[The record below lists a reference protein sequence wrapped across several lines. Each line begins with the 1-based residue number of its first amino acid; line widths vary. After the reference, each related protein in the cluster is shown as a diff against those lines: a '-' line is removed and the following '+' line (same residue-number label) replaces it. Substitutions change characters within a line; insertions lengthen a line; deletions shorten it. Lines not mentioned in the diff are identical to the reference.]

1 VADDTATGAILADGT
16 TRCGEVFGDGGSGC
30 QREKAGLGVVDSG
43 ACSVTGD
50 EDEFAD
56 CWALALN
63 VSSNET
69 VITQCHIRIEQPRL
83 RPCLR
88 RALRKAEVQW
98 RLCSWRRASL
108 FGGFALD
115 GSYVCWTLEEKI

>member
-1 VADDTATGAILADGT
+1 MLADGT
-16 TRCGEVFGDGGSGC
+16 SRCGEVFGDGGSGC
-30 QREKAGLGVVDSG
+30 PREKVGLGAADSG
-43 ACSVTGD
+43 VCSVTGD

-83 RPCLR
+83 S
-88 RALRKAEVQW
+88 ALPLSSTSKSSGSVAVVLVVVATRLLTIWRVPPSMGPTFAEHWRK
-98 RLCSWRRASL
+98 
-108 FGGFALD
+108 
-115 GSYVCWTLEEKI
+115 K